1 MLSTSVFYPSECG
14 IINFWVSVALL
25 AHLPNSAI
33 AVGTGFG
40 QLFRGIG
47 QVGGVAVSAAI
58 FQSVLNVEL
67 HKRIHTDNANEL
79 ITRIRHSTSL
89 VATLPLELQR
99 AARDSYAVALR
110 TVFILAACS
119 TFLAYLARLP
129 IPDKSLDS
137 IRSHGQSV
145 NGEPTQVPTAHEN
158 PLEVSEE
165 PEGDPDDFDADD
177 RDVVPH
183 IRSPPRRR
191 RLSAYDSS
199 DGGMDLENDDHGG
212 FARPRIAYGS
222 V

>member
-25 AHLPNSAI
+25 AHLPSEYSVVRRLYIWRLTIVFSDSAI

-40 QLFRGIG
+40 QLFRGIGAFFWLYLTIRCGSYRTG

-67 HKRIHTDNANEL
+67 HKRIHTDNANEVLKLFHIVGQSLNALVQL

-129 IPDKSLDS
+129 VSHSVFACYYRISLLMRMFSTLDT
-137 IRSHGQSV
+137 R
-145 NGEPTQVPTAHEN
+145 
-158 PLEVSEE
+158 
-165 PEGDPDDFDADD
+165 
-177 RDVVPH
+177 
-183 IRSPPRRR
+183 
-191 RLSAYDSS
+191 
-199 DGGMDLENDDHGG
+199 
-212 FARPRIAYGS
+212 
-222 V
+222 

>member
-1 MLSTSVFYPSECG
+1 ML
-14 IINFWVSVALL
+14 IALL

-47 QVGGVAVSAAI
+47 QVGGVAISAAI

-67 HKRIHTDNANEL
+67 HKRIHTDDAEEI
-79 ITRIRHSTSL
+79 ITQIRHSATL
-89 VATLPLELQR
+89 VAKLPLELQR
-99 AARDSYAVALR
+99 AARDSYAIALR
-110 TVFILAACS
+110 AVFILAACS

-137 IRSHGQSV
+137 ARPRGRSV
-145 NGEPTQVPTAHEN
+145 NGEPTQVPTAPEN

-165 PEGDPDDFDADD
+165 PEDFHEDDH
-177 RDVVPH
+177 DVVPP
-183 IRSPPRRR
+183 IRPPPRRR
-191 RLSAYDSS
+191 RLSTYESS
-199 DGGMDLENDDHGG
+199 DGGMDLESDDYGG
-212 FARPRIAYGS
+212 SARPRSAYGS